1 MSAAPRLLL
10 SLRSLHGPTL
20 ATRDRLLEVVS
31 RYREPESLAVT
42 LAKAVAV
49 PVDGVFT
56 CSTPAIRA
64 ALAELNSPVPLV
76 VIVPAL
82 SEYER
87 QELGAELER
96 VIDSS
101 RARARAARLG
111 GTMAGLWHPA
121 MFGRGD
127 FAWRMPVL
135 IETELAGLPRKQL
148 RGVVLDAWFTDLA
161 LAAGNRRMFESYTR
175 YVRRRIKVAAGF
187 ETRNLG
193 LLLAQ
198 LREWQIAP
206 DFVAGPVN
214 PSGLLMKPS
223 PEELL
228 AEVRRGH
235 VPVVARELCAGGV
248 DALDAAA
255 AFAHEHGAYG
265 LAPDITEMDDVG
277 AELRALMREAVGV

>member
-1 MSAAPRLLL
+1 
-10 SLRSLHGPTL
+10 
-20 ATRDRLLEVVS
+20 
-31 RYREPESLAVT
+31 
-42 LAKAVAV
+42 
-49 PVDGVFT
+49 
-56 CSTPAIRA
+56 
-64 ALAELNSPVPLV
+64 VPLV